1 MKLLNYSMYYK
12 NIFRVVQNRDKKER
26 DTVFLL
32 FNNYKKKQKKNIS
45 DDKLKLSIERVFYDV
60 QKAILFGDMISLS
73 NIFTPSYFRKYQG
86 SSKKLF
92 LNTDKVQIN
101 HIKLQEV
108 SNIQQNTHGF
118 SANILFTATTH
129 TKYDK
134 NTVYWRLRYLATT
147 FSSNIDIGKDTTI
160 DQEFKQK
167 WLFIC
172 DSNQLKVKSIKGIYI
187 K

>member
-1 MKLLNYSMYYK
+1 M
-12 NIFRVVQNRDKKER
+12 FRIIQNRDKKER
-26 DTVFLL
+26 DTVFLF
-32 FNNYKKKQKKNIS
+32 FNIYKKKQNKYIS
-45 DDKLKLSIERVFYDV
+45 DDKLKLSIEKVFYDV

-73 NIFTPSYFRKYQG
+73 NMFTSSYFRKYQD

-101 HIKLQEV
+101 HIKLQDI
-108 SNIQQNTHGF
+108 SNIQHNTHGF
-118 SANILFTATTH
+118 SADILFTATTH
-129 TKYDK
+129 TKHDK

-167 WLFIC
+167 WFFIC